1 MHILVMIAGLLLLL
15 FGGGCTLF
23 VVGLGVFDFR
33 NFINDLPSVLPILV
47 PFGLLPL
54 GVGWLLFRWGLNR
67 DRAKRQAAA
76 TTFNTSDNK
85 AD

>member
-1 MHILVMIAGLLLLL
+1 MHVLVMIAGLLLLL

-33 NFINDLPSVLPILV
+33 NFINDLPNVLPILL

-54 GVGWLLFRWGLNR
+54 AVGWLLFRWGLNR
-67 DRAKRQAAA
+67 DRAKRKAAA
-76 TTFNTSDNK
+76 ARFNPPESG
-85 AD
+85 AQ